1 MSQYE
6 ARLVEIHDLVE
17 AKDLS
22 VVVDSQADQM
32 ERLKTQLAEFAKLS
46 EDWEK
51 DRLQKNEVIEEMKE
65 QLVGFEEWRNEKKIY
80 EEKQKLLEEEL
91 EAERQSSNQRLEKI
105 LRIFAH
111 GNPPEGINHCGLPFC
126 RKVHKWENVLISHP
140 NEMELC
146 ECPKFLYVMGVKTRS
161 RID

>member
-1 MSQYE
+1 M
-6 ARLVEIHDLVE
+6 E

-32 ERLKTQLAEFAKLS
+32 ERLKTQLADFAKLS

-65 QLVGFEEWRNEKKIY
+65 QMVGFEEWRNEKKIY

-91 EAERQSSNQRLEKI
+91 ETERQSSNQRLEKF
-105 LRIFAH
+105 LRIVH
-111 GNPPEGINHCGLPFC
+111 TGILL
-126 RKVHKWENVLISHP
+126 KE
-140 NEMELC
+140 
-146 ECPKFLYVMGVKTRS
+146 
-161 RID
+161 